1 MAKIHLEG
9 SFSLFLCLS
18 LGKMWSKLK
27 AFSYSSFVSITKANE
42 WLRERKLVPALIA
55 LKAMTERKTVRTIEL
70 RCKHLSG
77 ESE

>member
-1 MAKIHLEG
+1 MAKIHLG
-9 SFSLFLCLS
+9 VVFRFFSAFHWE
-18 LGKMWSKLK
+18 KMWSTLK

-55 LKAMTERKTVRTIEL
+55 LEAMTERKTVRTIEL